1 MDMGSVADW
10 VSDIATIVLAIVAAV
25 YSVYQYMQARN
36 PELYIMLTNATID
49 ENGNPKGYRVV
60 AINNSESNSV
70 VLENVDTWDIEF
82 GLEKPSPKEVSKLYE
97 KRFVADTVVSPGETE
112 TLFTFKSDLYYE
124 FWPSASSGKKPVE
137 KYEWFILDR
146 VNNQY
151 YCFEIRKI
159 DYLRRTIESQ
169 TIKLS
174 KRAAKKKIEAIV
186 EEHHKWKSGVNSSTS
201 KEVK

>member
-1 MDMGSVADW
+1 M
-10 VSDIATIVLAIVAAV
+10 
-25 YSVYQYMQARN
+25 
-36 PELYIMLTNATID
+36 
-49 ENGNPKGYRVV
+49 
-60 AINNSESNSV
+60 
-70 VLENVDTWDIEF
+70 
-82 GLEKPSPKEVSKLYE
+82 
-97 KRFVADTVVSPGETE
+97 ADTVVRPGETE

-124 FWPSASSGKKPVE
+124 FWPSSSSGKEPVE

-159 DYLRRTIESQ
+159 DYLRRTIESR